1 MAAAAAARAET
12 PEIVPVPPH
21 RGEEALA
28 AGLDRY
34 RQIQARGGWPVVPS
48 GPTLRIGD
56 SGPRVAALR
65 SRLAADPDLPAD
77 TGSAADGDRFD
88 GGLAQAVL
96 TFQHRHGLDPDA
108 AVGRATLAALNVPVE
123 RRIAQIE
130 LNMKRLEALPA
141 GLEGGYAAVNI
152 ADQRLMVV
160 DGDAVALLARVI
172 VGKPSTRTPVLASRI
187 DSVVFNPPWN
197 VPVSIAR
204 NEILP
209 RLRRDPGYLARENMI
224 ILGRPDDPYG
234 RRIDWTTA
242 ALGQFAARLRQLP
255 GDRNALG
262 RIKFEFPN
270 PYSVYLHDTPAKA
283 LFQRTRRL
291 FSHGCI
297 RVENP
302 RALALHLLSPQ
313 GWDMARIEAA
323 IEAGATRRVSLARPM
338 PIVVLYLTAFA
349 DASGAI
355 QFRDDVYGWDA
366 VGRTFDELRRQDVGG
381 ATLAAAGCTS

>member
-1 MAAAAAARAET
+1 MALIHPHFARLALTAASAAIALMAAVAAPRAET
-12 PEIVPVPPH
+12 PEIVSAPVH
-21 RGEEALA
+21 RGDAVLA
-28 AGLDRY
+28 AGLERY
-34 RQIQARGGWPVVPS
+34 RQIQARGGWPAVPN

-65 SRLAADPDLPAD
+65 ARLAAEPDLPANA
-77 TGSAADGDRFD
+77 GSADADRFD
-88 GGLAQAVL
+88 AGLAQAVL
-96 TFQHRHGLDPDA
+96 AFQHRHGLDSDA

-130 LNMKRLEALPA
+130 LNRKRLEALPA

-255 GDRNALG
+255 GDRNARG
-262 RIKFEFPN
+262 P
-270 PYSVYLHDTPAKA
+270 
-283 LFQRTRRL
+283 
-291 FSHGCI
+291 
-297 RVENP
+297 
-302 RALALHLLSPQ
+302 LALE
-313 GWDMARIEAA
+313 D
-323 IEAGATRRVSLARPM
+323 
-338 PIVVLYLTAFA
+338 
-349 DASGAI
+349 
-355 QFRDDVYGWDA
+355 
-366 VGRTFDELRRQDVGG
+366 
-381 ATLAAAGCTS
+381 